1 MNLLTEKAFKL
12 ATTGV
17 FTYTDALV
25 WLGGTRN
32 AVRSK
37 IMRAIDSGE
46 ILHIRRGLYCLA
58 KPYNRVGISRN
69 MLANLIYGPSYV
81 SLETALSFHG
91 WIPEAVHSVSS
102 VSLGRARTFET
113 PLGYFD
119 YVQIKQMPLLSGVV
133 RVTGERESEGAY
145 YMAKPLKAVADY
157 VSARGLDWS
166 GVEPLVESLRIEEE
180 NLESLSAADFD
191 ELDGVYKSARA
202 RKLLA
207 GLRKELGK

>member
-1 MNLLTEKAFKL
+1 MNFLTEKAFKL

-69 MLANLIYGPSYV
+69 ILANLIYGPSYV

-119 YVQIKQMPLLSGVV
+119 YVQIKQMN
-133 RVTGERESEGAY
+133 EA
-145 YMAKPLKAVADY
+145 
-157 VSARGLDWS
+157 
-166 GVEPLVESLRIEEE
+166 
-180 NLESLSAADFD
+180 AADT
-191 ELDGVYKSARA
+191 EGLEALKG
-202 RKLLA
+202 LL
-207 GLRKELGK
+207 